1 MPPSCARHPLDA
13 GTVLFC
19 VLSLLV
25 ALSMDAQALLV
36 PDAVPRMK

>member
-1 MPPSCARHPLDA
+1 MPRSCARHPLVA
-13 GTVLFC
+13 GTVI
-19 VLSLLV
+19 VGMSSLLG